1 MFDKFHT
8 HRCGL
13 YMIGFTVK
21 CTVGVI
27 ECTIEWVVDYNPLH
41 HALATAV
48 RDNVTTN
55 IDRTPTSIT
64 GRNST
69 RYVYIMP
76 CWILLAPLLFDGAIS
91 SKALLLPPKC

>member
-1 MFDKFHT
+1 
-8 HRCGL
+8 
-13 YMIGFTVK
+13 MIGFTVK

-69 RYVYIMP
+69 RHVHYAVLDP
-76 CWILLAPLLFDGAIS
+76 FGSTTGRRGNLV
-91 SKALLLPPKC
+91 